1 MAEPL
6 PAAGSG
12 SAALS
17 GRDRVGLAALLLLL
31 PLLRFFIAQ
40 VGGFDLHFDEAQYW
54 EWSQRLDWSY
64 ATKGPLVAW
73 LIAASTAL
81 FGHGEWQVRLFAWLA
96 YDLFL
101 FLLFGFARQL
111 WQSRRAGWWAVALGL
126 TTPLY
131 FPLGQVMTT
140 DVFLFVCWTWAL
152 WAAWRALERRQTSAW
167 YEIGAAVGIGGLAK
181 FSVGLLPLFLGL
193 GLLATPSGRRELM
206 RWPPWGGVLLALLM
220 LCPVLLWNAGH
231 GWAML
236 HHEQGHLIADEQGG
250 WRENTRDLLE
260 FLAGQWLVL
269 SPLVAVAMVRA
280 LARPPR
286 PAGERWLWGLSLAVL
301 GFFLAKATLSKVQL
315 NWPAP
320 AYIGLLVLFAGRIE
334 TLTAGWRR
342 LTVAGMVS
350 SVALVT
356 VALFPM
362 SVGLSPTRAPFREL
376 RWWRAPVETVAGRAG
391 PVHFLMVPSYHLA
404 GRVAFYWPER
414 LPVYPV
420 GEDRRFSQHD
430 FWPGIEREV
439 GHDGVYVATGDQL
452 PQRVVDA
459 FARCMPL
466 PPVPATTDRNGR
478 APRTLYSWRCEGY
491 RPTVWP
497 KPKTY

>member
-6 PAAGSG
+6 PAAGFEG
-12 SAALS
+12 VALS

-152 WAAWRALERRQTSAW
+152 WAAWRALERLQTSAW
-167 YEIGAAVGIGGLAK
+167 YELGAAVGIGGLAK

-220 LCPVLLWNAGH
+220 LSPVLLWNAGH

-301 GFFLAKATLSKVQL
+301 GFFLAKAALSKVQL
-315 NWPAP
+315 NWP
-320 AYIGLLVLFAGRIE
+320 
-334 TLTAGWRR
+334 
-342 LTVAGMVS
+342 
-350 SVALVT
+350 
-356 VALFPM
+356 
-362 SVGLSPTRAPFREL
+362 APFREL
-376 RWWRAPVETVAGRAG
+376 RWWRAPVETVAGRAE

-430 FWPGIEREV
+430 FWPGIEREA

>member
-1 MAEPL
+1 MAEAP
-6 PAAGSG
+6 PAVNADD
-12 SAALS
+12 AALA
-17 GRDRVGLAALLLLL
+17 GRDWAGLAALLLLL
-31 PLLRFFIAQ
+31 PLLRLLVAEA
-40 VGGFDLHFDEAQYW
+40 GGFDLHFDEAQYW

-101 FLLFGFARQL
+101 LLLFGFARQF
-111 WQSRRAGWWAVALGL
+111 WRSRRAGWWAVALGL

-152 WAAWRALERRQTSAW
+152 WAAWRALERRQATAW
-167 YEIGAAVGIGGLAK
+167 YELGAAVGIGGLAK

-193 GLLATPSGRRELM
+193 ALLATPGGRRELV
-206 RWPPWGGVLLALLM
+206 RGPPWIGALLALLI
-220 LCPVLLWNAGH
+220 LSPVLVWNAGH
-231 GWAML
+231 DWAMF
-236 HHEQGHLIADEQGG
+236 HHERGHLIAAEQGG

-260 FLAGQWLVL
+260 FLAGQWLAL
-269 SPLVAVAMVRA
+269 SPLVAVALARA

-286 PAGERWLWGLSLAVL
+286 PAGERWVWGLSLAVL
-301 GFFLAKATLSKVQL
+301 GFFLVKAALSKVQL

-320 AYIGLLVLFAGRIE
+320 AYIGLLVLFAGRVE

-342 LTVAGMVS
+342 LTVVGMVG

-362 SVGLSPTRAPFREL
+362 SVGLSPIRAPFREL
-376 RWWRAPVETVAGRAG
+376 RWWSAPIATVAARAG

-404 GRVAFYWPER
+404 GRIAFYWPER

-420 GEDRRFSQHD
+420 GEGRRLSQHD

-439 GHDGVYVATGDQL
+439 GRDGVYVATGDRL
-452 PQRVVDA
+452 PQRVIEA
-459 FARCMPL
+459 FARCLPL
-466 PPVPATTDRNGR
+466 PPVPATVAPDGR
-478 APRTLYSWRCEGY
+478 VPRTLYSWRCEGY

-497 KPKTY
+497 KPNAR